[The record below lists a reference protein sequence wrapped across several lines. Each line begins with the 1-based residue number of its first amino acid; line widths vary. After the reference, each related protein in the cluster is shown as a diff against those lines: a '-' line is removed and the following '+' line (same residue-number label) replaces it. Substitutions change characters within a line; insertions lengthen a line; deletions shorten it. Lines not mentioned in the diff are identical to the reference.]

1 MYKKAPLPVL
11 PQRGRELEDIKV
23 LPFAE
28 DLAGA
33 FLW

>member
-1 MYKKAPLPVL
+1 MYKKASSPVL

-23 LPFAE
+23 PPFVE

-33 FLW
+33 FL

>member
-11 PQRGRELEDIKV
+11 PQKKRKLEDIKV
-23 LPFAE
+23 LPLVE

-33 FLW
+33 FL